1 MKRNTSKKC
10 IRNLLSLTISFAM
23 VIGIFGGMK
32 LDAKAANYTLNLASP
47 EEMYYFTN
55 KQIFKYGDILT
66 INAESINATGNK
78 ALLYTAAKCFYP
90 IEGGYSF
97 KYLMFMDAAP
107 TADLSFADFS
117 DTDTTLQWKCDK
129 ITPDNSTINIYFKL
143 VNDSSSDPSNV
154 SSETSSDTSTS
165 QAGPEAAP
173 STPSDT
179 STSQTGPEVA
189 PSAPSHQ
196 CNFQWVTTVEPQPN
210 ADGLEEYKCIECG
223 AVQEQKSLPASMT
236 SVKNLFGFVKDVPE
250 NGTVTTDF
258 GRLHTISDYL
268 LKKMAERSDAT
279 VIIQFEYKNQKL
291 QITFPA
297 GTDYTPVLNDTDTM
311 YGFYGVAAKLG
322 LTVTERQ

>member
-1 MKRNTSKKC
+1 
-10 IRNLLSLTISFAM
+10 M

-32 LDAKAANYTLNLASP
+32 LEAKAVNIIIDVGNSDS
-47 EEMYYFTN
+47 MDC
-55 KQIFKYGDILT
+55 FKTIKFHPDDILT
-66 INAESINATGNK
+66 IHDSKGIITNGYCYSSDGYDGFLFKTITFDSNGRGT
-78 ALLYTAAKCFYP
+78 LY
-90 IEGGYSF
+90 
-97 KYLMFMDAAP
+97 
-107 TADLSFADFS
+107 FS
-117 DTDTTLQWKCDK
+117 DLKSSIINPQINDPQWQVSN
-129 ITPDNSTINIYFKL
+129 ITYGYNTENTIRIDFIL
-143 VNDSSSDPSNV
+143 VNNSSSDPSDTP
-154 SSETSSDTSTS
+154 SSETGSESASSPPSDTSTS

-268 LKKMAERSDAT
+268 LKKMAERNDAT

-297 GTDYTPVLNDTDTM
+297 GTDYTPVLNDTETM
-311 YGFYGVAAKLG
+311 YGFYGIAAKLG
-322 LTVTERQ
+322 LSVTECQ